1 MKAKDYYLSGLSH
14 YTLNT
19 PSKNTM
25 IAMDKFEIAA
35 KLGYADAYYFL
46 GRFYGLGDGVSLDPQ
61 KAFDYYQKGL
71 DLGSHKCGYAIGLA
85 YYSGQG
91 VEKDLEAA
99 EDYFKKHYEI
109 LLSEANALDPV
120 SMFMLGTYYYYGFS
134 VKKYIFKSTEWFH
147 KASELGYS
155 DAQYMMGMIY
165 ETITHD
171 QDKDIE
177 KAKAYYEKA
186 AQQDHPYALYALGVI
201 AIEEELWTKAT
212 LYLERAAK
220 QQYALA
226 AYTLAMYYHDK
237 EPQHPLKAYEWFLV
251 AAKQGHPQAC
261 YYAGL
266 YHHNGKG
273 VKKDLGMAVFWYEK
287 AAYHKEKNA
296 LYHLALILMKQDKKS
311 MKDIFKLLYEA
322 AKLDHY
328 QAQYNLAVMFQ
339 KGDGIKKD
347 LDEAF
352 KWYEKAAEAG
362 IAMAQYNLGML
373 YYEGRSVEKNE
384 GKAKYWWQKAAD
396 QGLEA
401 AVKLMLSINNY
412 EKLQKSP
419 WQS

>member
-14 YTLNT
+14 YNLNT

-25 IAMDKFEIAA
+25 LAIDKFETAA
-35 KLGYADAYYFL
+35 NLGYADAHYFL
-46 GRFYGLGDGVSLDPQ
+46 GRFYGLGDGVSLDPI
-61 KAFDYYQKGL
+61 KALEHYKQGDA
-71 DLGSHKCGYAIGLA
+71 LGSHKCGYAIGLS

-91 VEKDLEAA
+91 VEKDANQA
-99 EDYFKKHYEI
+99 THYFKKHYDM
-109 LLSEANALDPV
+109 LLLEATNQDAV
-120 SMFMLGTYYYYGFS
+120 SMFMIGTYYYYGFF
-134 VKKYIFKSTEWFH
+134 VQRYIFKATEWFH
-147 KASELGYS
+147 QASELGYS

-165 ETITHD
+165 ETITHEK
-171 QDKDIE
+171 DKDVE
-177 KAKAYYEKA
+177 KAKSYYEKA

-201 AIEEELWTKAT
+201 ALEEKKWPMAT
-212 LYLERAAK
+212 LYLEKAAR

-226 AYTLAMYYHDK
+226 AYTLGMYYHDK
-237 EPQHPLKAYEWFLV
+237 EPQKPLKAYEWFLV
-251 AAKQGHPQAC
+251 AAKQNHPQAC
-261 YYAGL
+261 YYTGL

-273 VKKDLGMAVFWYEK
+273 VKKDIGMAVFWYEK
-287 AAYHKEKNA
+287 AAYQKEKNA
-296 LYHLALILMKQDKKS
+296 LYHLALILIKQEKKS

-322 AKLDHY
+322 ANLDHY

-339 KGDGIKKD
+339 KGDGVKVN
-347 LDEAF
+347 LEEAF

-373 YYEGRSVEKNE
+373 YYQGESVEKNE

-396 QGLEA
+396 QGLEV